1 MTTNTSIN
9 SQYYT
14 KYNTDSKS
22 IKTNITSELNDINK
36 TNINPFSEDM
46 LRLLNDKDYILKN
59 TLKNYMNNNNKGA
72 SPELIYP
79 YLNQKNILKERD
91 TQIKKYNKN
100 LYKEYINLFQIII
113 IFIISLIV
121 IIFINKK
128 GLLDSDIAIIISFIL
143 FILFFIFFAYKLY
156 KLYNKDNIDFN
167 KNDIPFSIKNIK
179 SNINN
184 NKNIF
189 SYNEPNLNLNINFGT
204 CVGDYCCDNSMTF
217 DFSNNICVMQEN
229 FDNYF
234 RDKNF
239 KETFDNYNIIKPY
252 DLFIKVP
259 KTNYKYLG
267 DNRDTISENFYN
279 INPISAEKES
289 ESFYKNVLPNINLP
303 ETSCLFTY
311 LGANTEKLNNIK
323 ENFISNDTN
332 LFYNKMGLFSD
343 SLKNSSQ
350 TDYYNTT

>member
-204 CVGDYCCDNSMTF
+204 CVGDYCCDNS
-217 DFSNNICVMQEN
+217 IHQE
-229 FDNYF
+229 
-234 RDKNF
+234 
-239 KETFDNYNIIKPY
+239 I
-252 DLFIKVP
+252 
-259 KTNYKYLG
+259 
-267 DNRDTISENFYN
+267 
-279 INPISAEKES
+279 
-289 ESFYKNVLPNINLP
+289 
-303 ETSCLFTY
+303 TY
-311 LGANTEKLNNIK
+311 VK
-323 ENFISNDTN
+323 
-332 LFYNKMGLFSD
+332 
-343 SLKNSSQ
+343 Q
-350 TDYYNTT
+350 